1 LRVAQAG
8 GRILPEALQRG
19 LPEPNLASISK
30 VDEETFFQAVILSAA
45 GLRLEKFKSSS
56 KHVREV

>member
-1 LRVAQAG
+1 MQRA
-8 GRILPEALQRG
+8 LPEA
-19 LPEPNLASISK
+19 NLASISK